1 MFNININCF
10 LPPLWKIV
18 GVPGKKSLLTGV
30 QTKLINSLK
39 SKQCL
44 NDESPGRFQE
54 CRTFGELAYST
65 RNLLF
70 ALQVT
75 PKPRTFWGTRNSWA
89 LISFFFFFLI
99 YLFYFWLDWVF
110 ITGLCLVVES
120 RAYSLVEVHGLLI
133 VVTSFVA
140 EHRLLGAGVS
150 VLVAPGLQSTGPV
163 AVAHVWDLPNPG
175 IEPVSPALA
184 GSFLSIV
191 PLGSP

>member
-1 MFNININCF
+1 M
-10 LPPLWKIV
+10 
-18 GVPGKKSLLTGV
+18 
-30 QTKLINSLK
+30 
-39 SKQCL
+39 
-44 NDESPGRFQE
+44 
-54 CRTFGELAYST
+54 
-65 RNLLF
+65 
-70 ALQVT
+70 
-75 PKPRTFWGTRNSWA
+75 
-89 LISFFFFFLI
+89 
-99 YLFYFWLDWVF
+99 DWVF
-110 ITGLCLVVES
+110 IAGLCLVVES

-133 VVTSFVA
+133 VVTSFVV